1 MLRFLLAF
9 WRGDEPLPDE
19 PQAPVEPQ
27 EQTPESAPRD
37 ETGQSVIEYAI
48 LLVWLTLAFI
58 GLIGAA
64 GGGTKQV
71 WAVANNNLSGANS
84 TALAH

>member
-9 WRGDEPLPDE
+9 WRGEEPLPDE
-19 PQAPVEPQ
+19 PKAPVEPQ
-27 EQTPESAPRD
+27 EQTPETASPED
-37 ETGQSVIEYAI
+37 TGQTVIEYAI

-71 WAVANNNLSGANS
+71 WAVANNNLSHANT
-84 TALAH
+84 TAKTQ